1 MVQGKSKND
10 IEYDCIEYN
19 VKLSNEL
26 WKELIDRVGRESFR
40 YSIEKL
46 PYYLNTIE
54 HEHSIENKNAF
65 LIEKLNNY
73 KANVLKYYTIDRF
86 PKANMDYNNI
96 KVEVF
101 RRDIEYLFPV
111 MFNAKLYTNWA
122 PRISNPKKVI
132 GSFKDINIVDLEKFR
147 KLLREPFE
155 EIAEPEF
162 DNKLHNK
169 NDNNNE
175 PISLI
180 YKLGEIFGDIVIYTE
195 LHKLLKNSL
204 NTESPKEEIYNKTK
218 EITTKGKPYK
228 PVFKTEAID
237 RIFEIL
243 KGYFSTQQ
251 NELKQVLVT
260 GNIPDEKLSFNGNG
274 KTLLDFFKQL
284 IIGQFL
290 IVNVQRDFEN
300 WVSNSFDYYYRNKI
314 TNFSPK
320 YASLVISGNVRASKG
335 NRLINVQNKNGIFE
349 IVQLEIRNR
358 EQN

>member
-1 MVQGKSKND
+1 MSKGKLNKD
-10 IEYDCIEYN
+10 IENDCIEYN
-19 VKLSNEL
+19 VKLTSEL
-26 WKELIDRVGRESFR
+26 WKEIIDRIGRES
-40 YSIEKL
+40 YVNSIEKL
-46 PYYLNTIE
+46 PYYLNTVE
-54 HEHSIENKNAF
+54 HEHSMEKKNAF
-65 LIEKLNNY
+65 LIETLTNY
-73 KANVLKYYTIDRF
+73 KEKILKYYTIDRF

-111 MFNAKLYTNWA
+111 LFNAKLYTNWA

-162 DNKLHNK
+162 DNKPHKK

-180 YKLGEIFGDIVIYTE
+180 EKLGEIFGDIVIYTE
-195 LHKLLKNSL
+195 LHKLLKNSQ
-204 NTESPKEEIYNKTK
+204 NTDRPKEENLTNKK
-218 EITTKGKPYK
+218 ELTHKGKPYK

-300 WVSNSFDYYYRNKI
+300 WVSNSFDYYYRNKV

-335 NRLINVQNKNGIFE
+335 NRLINVQSKNGIFE
-349 IVQLEIRNR
+349 IVQLEIKNR